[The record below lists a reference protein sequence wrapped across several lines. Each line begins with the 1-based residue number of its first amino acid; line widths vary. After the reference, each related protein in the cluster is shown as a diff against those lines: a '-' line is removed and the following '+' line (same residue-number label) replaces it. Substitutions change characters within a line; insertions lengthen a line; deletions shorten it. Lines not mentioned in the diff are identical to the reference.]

1 MTFYQILW
9 TFFIYSFV
17 GWCCEVAFAACKT
30 GQFVNRGFLFGPL
43 CPIYGFGVVAALLL
57 IEPIREHWLQA
68 YLVAVLVPTVIEYFV
83 GWAAMKLLHTRLWDY
98 SRMPLNVGGHV
109 CLLFSLVW
117 GVGCL
122 AVVYLVQ
129 PLVLKLLAPLP
140 VPVGWVLLALFG
152 ATALADLILTAIE
165 AAKIPKRL
173 QALEEMERG
182 LRRISDGIGAG
193 LSGRTLELW
202 EKGQEKFSTQKWDE
216 LLGTLGSRKQEFLAQ
231 RDEMLEKYHAFLE
244 KPSRGYARLL
254 KAFPHLQ
261 QTEAH
266 RRLSMGY
273 PSPKDERD
281 MILRRQEGNP
291 LLQIRP
297 VLSLGQLTELQDQAA
312 GVYIQAELVDYVVR
326 LAGATRS
333 HPAILRGASPRA
345 TLSVTAMAKSIAFLN
360 GRDYVIPSDIQTV
373 FCETVAHRLLLEP
386 SAEARGRTA
395 RDILEEI
402 LKAAAAPKVS

>member
-1 MTFYQILW
+1 MQYAQQIMGEVRKAVVGKDRVLLWSLATILARGHILLEDIPGVGKITLALAFSRALGLTYGRVQFTPDVLPSDVTGYSVYNKETGSMTYQPGAVLCNL
-9 TFFIYSFV
+9 FLAD
-17 GWCCEVAFAACKT
+17 EL
-30 GQFVNRGFLFGPL
+30 NR
-43 CPIYGFGVVAALLL
+43 ATSRTQSALL
-57 IEPIREHWLQA
+57 EAMEEGQVTVDGQTHPIPQ
-68 YLVAVLVPTVIEYFV
+68 PFTVI
-83 GWAAMKLLHTRLWDY
+83 ATQ
-98 SRMPLNVGGHV
+98 N
-109 CLLFSLVW
+109 
-117 GVGCL
+117 
-122 AVVYLVQ
+122 
-129 PLVLKLLAPLP
+129 
-140 VPVGWVLLALFG
+140 PVGAAGTQLLPDSQMDRF
-152 ATALADLILTAIE
+152 TI
-165 AAKIPKRL
+165 
-173 QALEEMERG
+173 
-182 LRRISDGIGAG
+182 
-193 LSGRTLELW
+193 
-202 EKGQEKFSTQKWDE
+202 
-216 LLGTLGSRKQEFLAQ
+216 
-231 RDEMLEKYHAFLE
+231 
-244 KPSRGYARLL
+244 
-254 KAFPHLQ
+254 
-261 QTEAH
+261 
-266 RRLSMGY
+266 RLSMGY